1 MDRFGC
7 SKRNNEEISQ
17 REVDLPSKIEIPWG
31 FSSQMLRVLAW
42 FFESSLDWRL
52 KMKLWRLG
60 VNEVLTPEAYYL

>member
-1 MDRFGC
+1 MDLDAAR
-7 SKRNNEEISQ
+7 EIMKKLC
-17 REVDLPSKIEIPWG
+17 REKWIYLEGLRSRGV

-42 FFESSLDWRL
+42 FFESPLDWRL